1 MEDKSQI
8 RNGAINDNGSD
19 TITVDDDQDM
29 GETRYT
35 DDELKEQLNEVI
47 EELALKVRQRNLQML
62 CKY

>member
-47 EELALKVRQRNLQML
+47 EELADRKSVV
-62 CKY
+62 